1 MSPRAA
7 IPATP
12 TPLASSGVIRLEWSF
27 APGLLGA
34 IAPHA
39 SRLLVAIPLE
49 TSGEATLS
57 LDSGEVLA
65 RASARVTRDATLTHL
80 DARDDHG
87 PVLAVTLDADRLLY
101 ARCFL
106 FPRWSFPGGR
116 TSVPRLARS

>member
-57 LDSGEVLA
+57 LDSGAPTKSWLI
-65 RASARVTRDATLTHL
+65 RAQRVSSGLNRSHADHFNASTTLT
-80 DARDDHG
+80 ANR
-87 PVLAVTLDADRLLY
+87 
-101 ARCFL
+101 
-106 FPRWSFPGGR
+106 
-116 TSVPRLARS
+116 